1 MTVPIWLWV
10 DLHRSRNW
18 PWLHNVSTSGSLA
31 KGEDYRET
39 SNCVIK
45 SVYDIGGM
53 SLGILNRIMNDF
65 FFTIPLV
72 MIFYLLCIISKK
84 DALNAC

>member
-1 MTVPIWLWV
+1 M
-10 DLHRSRNW
+10 
-18 PWLHNVSTSGSLA
+18 
-31 KGEDYRET
+31 
-39 SNCVIK
+39 K

-72 MIFYLLCIISKK
+72 MIFYLLCIIIKK